1 MKRNLLKTLANQKR
15 VVENPKVYIVTIN
28 PLKDDKV
35 GKYEPKTISEVFKM
49 FSANITETLLEKLLL
64 PPNKYGIDSINQF
77 YKNLNIT
84 SKSQLKPT
92 MKMLKILKNIETS
105 KAAATDN
112 LSGRFLKDGA
122 FILARQFLIH
132 AK

>member
-1 MKRNLLKTLANQKR
+1 M
-15 VVENPKVYIVTIN
+15 ENPKVYIVTIN

-35 GKYEPKTISEVFKM
+35 VKYEPKTISEVFKM
-49 FSANITETLLEKLLL
+49 FFANITETLLEKFLH

-77 YKNLNIT
+77 YKDLNIT
-84 SKSQLKPT
+84 TKSQLKLT

-105 KAAATDN
+105 KAAAIDN

-122 FILARQFLIH
+122 VILARQFLNH

>member
-112 LSGRFLKDGA
+112 LSGRISNYGA
-122 FILARQFLIH
+122 VILGRQFLIH